1 MPTTLN
7 ITTNYVGQVAG
18 DYIAAMIKESNT
30 LSENLITVL
39 PNVVSTT
46 FLRKIQTADAFVD
59 YVCGFTP
66 AGSITLSE
74 YPITPKKIKWD
85 SELCKEDFRQLW
97 TAQEMGFSAHND
109 SLPATEQAAIL
120 LDMGKK
126 VARKIDLDIW
136 TGDDSTGKFDG
147 LIPQFL
153 ADATVIDVATPVA
166 ITSANVEA
174 QLVNFLDA
182 IPDQVIGAPD
192 LVMGVSTNVLRSLK
206 NVQGS
211 FARANGTFANPSEFD
226 FNGYTLT
233 EIKALPAN
241 TMVAYA
247 KSNITFVTGLLSDHN
262 EIKVKDMDETDLS
275 GTIRMKVVLTGAVG
289 YAYGGE
295 IVLYKT
301 A

>member
-1 MPTTLN
+1 MATALN
-7 ITTNYVGQVAG
+7 ITTNFVGNVAG
-18 DYIAAMIKESNT
+18 EYIAAMIKESNT
-30 LSENLITVL
+30 LSDNLVTIM

-46 FLRKIQTADAFVD
+46 YLRKINTAEGFVD

-66 AGSITLSE
+66 AGSVTLSE
-74 YPITPKKIKWD
+74 YAITPKKIKWD

-126 VARKIDLDIW
+126 VARKVDVDIW
-136 TGDDSTGKFDG
+136 NGVVANDGDLGG
-147 LIPQFL
+147 LIPQL
-153 ADATVIDVATPVA
+153 VADATVIDVVGAV

-174 QLVNFLDA
+174 ELAKFIDEV
-182 IPDQVIGAPD
+182 PDEVIGAPD
-192 LVMGVSTNVLRSLK
+192 LILGVSTNVLRALK
-206 NVQGS
+206 KIQGS

-241 TMVAYA
+241 TMVGYSKA
-247 KSNITFVTGLLSDHN
+247 NVTFMTGLLADHN
-262 EIKVKDMDETDLS
+262 EIRIKDMDETDLS
-275 GTIRMKVVLTGAVG
+275 GTIRMKVVLTGAIG
-289 YAYGGE
+289 YAYGAE

>member
-1 MPTTLN
+1 MATALN
-7 ITTNYVGQVAG
+7 ITTNFVGNVAG
-18 DYIAAMIKESNT
+18 EYIAAMIKESNAI
-30 LSENLITVL
+30 SENLVTVM
-39 PNVVSTT
+39 PNIVSTT
-46 FLRKIQTADAFVD
+46 YLRKINTVEGFVD

-66 AGSITLSE
+66 TGSIVLSE
-74 YPITPKKIKWD
+74 YAITPKKIKWD

-126 VARKIDLDIW
+126 VARKVDLDIW
-136 TGDDSTGKFDG
+136 NGDGLDGNLLG
-147 LIPQFL
+147 LIPQL
-153 ADATVIDVATPVA
+153 VADATVIDVVGAA

-174 QLVNFLDA
+174 ELAKFIDA
-182 IPDQVIGAPD
+182 VPDEVIGAPD
-192 LVMGVSTNVLRSLK
+192 LVLGVSTNALRALRK
-206 NVQGS
+206 VQGS

-233 EIKALPAN
+233 EVKGLPAN
-241 TMVAYA
+241 TMIGYTR
-247 KSNITFVTGLLSDHN
+247 SNVTFMTGLLADHN
-262 EIKVKDMDETDLS
+262 EIRVKDMDETDLS
-275 GTIRMKVVLTGAVG
+275 GTVRMKVVLTGAIG
-289 YAYGGE
+289 YAYGAE